1 MSHQT
6 LNMKNIVK
14 NIQPGPEKQYFYVK
28 KSLYMGK
35 LEMKATSNTI
45 FIKTS
50 LKKETCACKFWLQ
63 IC

>member
-1 MSHQT
+1 
-6 LNMKNIVK
+6 
-14 NIQPGPEKQYFYVK
+14 
-28 KSLYMGK
+28 MGK

-50 LKKETCACKFWLQ
+50 LKKEKLACKFWLQ